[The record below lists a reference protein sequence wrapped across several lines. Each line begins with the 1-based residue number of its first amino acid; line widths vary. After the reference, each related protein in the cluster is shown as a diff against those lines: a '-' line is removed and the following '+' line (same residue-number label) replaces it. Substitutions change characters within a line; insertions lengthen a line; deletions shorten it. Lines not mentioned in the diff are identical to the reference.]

1 MGTKVKGEAIKE
13 GSIPLSALATEV
25 KDKIENAGGGAN
37 WDAAEG
43 EAGYIENKP
52 FGIGEELIPLDMIV
66 KFSQL
71 QKVSVDWASN
81 VFDVYLHP
89 DPGYDSFISKDI
101 NPDAD
106 DILNIKEKGAGRVF
120 GYSINNKMIYEEID
134 HNNFNQTL
142 DGIDTQFDFV
152 LGMKYSQDTIGD
164 TGNYFVV
171 YEGVMYVI
179 HNITYNKIYNDESY
193 MNVYHTEKI
202 HENYLPDTVLKTTP
216 QTLSESAKNQA
227 LANLGID
234 NTKYILSVAPDNKF
248 NIREFIDKFGFI
260 AELNDDG
267 YGGYIGDLI
276 VTNKELFLDKVLCC
290 GFNGS
295 LAKCIYVN
303 NSGEVVFFFEEGIT
317 KGRVKVGF
325 AKNDMNSEPTMIGW
339 EPLG

>member
-1 MGTKVKGEAIKE
+1 MATKVKGDAIKE
-13 GSIPLSALATEV
+13 GSIPLSALSNEV
-25 KDKIENAGGGAN
+25 KGKIENASGAN
-37 WDAAEG
+37 WEAKEG

-202 HENYLPDTVLKTTP
+202 HENYLPDTILKTTP
-216 QTLSESAKNQA
+216 QTLSDTDKNQA

-234 NTKYILSVAPDNKF
+234 PVVWKYMCNPLILGDYLLEIPLELRDIILGDYSEEFGYTLKPIASSLIKIYNGAGFTSIATFGNGQDYNIDFENNKF
-248 NIREFIDKFGFI
+248 IINTHYEIEF
-260 AELNDDG
+260 
-267 YGGYIGDLI
+267 
-276 VTNKELFLDKVLCC
+276 V
-290 GFNGS
+290 
-295 LAKCIYVN
+295 
-303 NSGEVVFFFEEGIT
+303 
-317 KGRVKVGF
+317 
-325 AKNDMNSEPTMIGW
+325 
-339 EPLG
+339 